1 MAYNCCMTE
10 IASRELRNDTAGL
23 LRRAQGGE
31 DITVTISGKPVAVLT
46 KLQSARRRWVKRDE
60 ILQRLRHA
68 QADPQLR
75 DDLVILAGETTDDEL
90 GPGL

>member
-1 MAYNCCMTE
+1 MAE

-46 KLQSARRRWVKRDE
+46 KWQSARRRWLKRDE
-60 ILQRLRHA
+60 ILQRLHHA
-68 QADPQLR
+68 QADPRLR
-75 DDLVILAGETTDDEL
+75 DDLAILAGETTDDEL
-90 GPGL
+90 GQGL